1 VEPDAWLDSL
11 RDDNGKQTGK
21 LASTPEQRGEATREV
36 ENDYDSWTKEQ
47 LYSKLLLPLVSDTE
61 TVVQAVR
68 RYGKLVQ
75 KKKPKKKNGVTT
87 ASSSSSF

>member
-11 RDDNGKQTGK
+11 RDDNGKQTGE
-21 LASTPEQRGEATREV
+21 LASTPEQRGEAKRQV

-47 LYSKLLLPLVSDTE
+47 LYSKLLPLVSDTE

-68 RYGKLVQ
+68 RYGQPVQ

-87 ASSSSSF
+87 APSS